1 LDRQNVIILC
11 CTPHA
16 GSAAFAGVHVLTTM
30 APKRIAINGSNS
42 KVAKK
47 GKVSDVLTR
56 AIATLPRKELVELFS
71 THVLPGVIDKAFR
84 GIFQEALNAHSRT
97 DAEKQEIKWD
107 SYKKSIARKAKE
119 LKKSLRRLEFWEEQ
133 YCMTCDIL
141 GEISAWLNDLF
152 KVAIEKGSD
161 LTSVQQH
168 LIFIEEHML
177 EIMHN
182 NCRSAYSESVSDGGD
197 PESAITDS
205 TGATR
210 YLNTLDM
217 VIPLFW
223 RDLLLTATIQNDEG
237 VLQRF
242 HMHREGADTKQEVRK
257 QICGYYNMP
266 TTLTSLLHYTHDP
279 TCPEQLSGPD
289 GQSFDDNWHTP
300 AMKAAVP
307 RLRAFLDK
315 CDANCTDA

>member
-1 LDRQNVIILC
+1 
-11 CTPHA
+11 
-16 GSAAFAGVHVLTTM
+16 
-30 APKRIAINGSNS
+30 
-42 KVAKK
+42 
-47 GKVSDVLTR
+47 
-56 AIATLPRKELVELFS
+56 
-71 THVLPGVIDKAFR
+71 
-84 GIFQEALNAHSRT
+84 
-97 DAEKQEIKWD
+97 
-107 SYKKSIARKAKE
+107 
-119 LKKSLRRLEFWEEQ
+119 
-133 YCMTCDIL
+133 MTCDIL

-177 EIMHN
+177 EIMHS

-223 RDLLLTATIQNDEG
+223 RDLLMTATIQNDKR

-242 HMHREGADTKQEVRK
+242 HTHR
-257 QICGYYNMP
+257 
-266 TTLTSLLHYTHDP
+266 
-279 TCPEQLSGPD
+279 
-289 GQSFDDNWHTP
+289 
-300 AMKAAVP
+300 
-307 RLRAFLDK
+307 
-315 CDANCTDA
+315 